1 MKMLYITERKE
12 GDTLEKAQ
20 CEQLAD
26 QYPGTLIL
34 QLRGKFYNAFDD
46 SAKVLASI
54 MGYKAK
60 ESTTGRAKCG
70 FPSDALNKVMGC
82 LKTSRISYVIL
93 ENGVPVDTWEGGE
106 KDNFTKEAEKSIL
119 EAIPQEKIPTPIPT
133 EPEQKEIPSCPHTE
147 TICLQG
153 TGADLRNAMI
163 SLKREIDR
171 LTGLGITVRSVTS
184 EHEMIPGRGCMIY
197 ALAICGGKE

>member
-1 MKMLYITERKE
+1 MKMLYIIGRKE

-54 MGYKAK
+54 MGYKVK
-60 ESTTGRAKCG
+60 ESTTGRSKCG

-93 ENGVPVDTWEGGE
+93 ENGVPADAWEGGE
-106 KDNFTKEAEKSIL
+106 EDNFTKEAEKI
-119 EAIPQEKIPTPIPT
+119 EAISQEKEPNPMPT
-133 EPEQKEIPSCPHTE
+133 EPEQKEIPACPHTE
-147 TICLQG
+147 TIYLQG
-153 TGADLRNAMI
+153 SGADLRNAMI
-163 SLKREIDR
+163 SLKGEIDR

-197 ALAICGGKE
+197 ALAVCGGKE

>member
-54 MGYKAK
+54 MGYKVK

-93 ENGVPVDTWEGGE
+93 ENGVPADAWEGGE
-106 KDNFTKEAEKSIL
+106 KDNFTKEAEKIETIS
-119 EAIPQEKIPTPIPT
+119 QENEPNPMPIGS
-133 EPEQKEIPSCPHTE
+133 EQKEIPSCPHTE
-147 TICLQG
+147 TIYLQG
-153 TGADLRNAMI
+153 SGADLRNAMI
-163 SLKREIDR
+163 SLKGEIDR
-171 LTGLGITVRSVTS
+171 LTGLGIAVRSMTS